1 MLTRLDLIG
10 FKSFADR
17 TRFDFAP
24 GITAVVG
31 PNGSGKSNIVD
42 AVRWVLGEQSAK
54 SLRGGEMADV
64 IFNGSST
71 RKSLG
76 MAEVTMTFD
85 NTRRVLA
92 IGTDEV
98 SVTRRVYRDGLGEY
112 LINGQLSRLK
122 DIKELF
128 LGSGAGH
135 GAYSIIEQGR
145 VDALLTASTKDR
157 RIIFEEAAGISR
169 FKAKKIETLRKL
181 DRVEADLT
189 RVNDILSELEKH
201 LRSLQLQAAKAQKYQ
216 EYSERLK
223 TLRVTVSAREFS
235 ALGDSLSAESELLDS
250 ARQEWQEARSRSSSW
265 ETELKTIDWE
275 LSRVEDGI
283 RHQTA
288 RLADA
293 RQQIASQE
301 ATVKADRTQ
310 LANAEAD
317 VLRLSRQR
325 ADLAVRIRG
334 LESERAKAV
343 ADRDAAA
350 QHLEAGTANA
360 EAAALAV
367 TAAADR
373 ATELAKTAQ
382 AERERQ
388 YELVDRHARLQS
400 VVDSTSSLLER
411 QRNEL
416 VRKQNEVQTTAGKH
430 DSLERVV
437 GELSKSDDDL
447 RDRLE
452 SSRSVLTTLMAE
464 RDSNR
469 ERAEALQPLLDTLRD
484 QRSTLRGRIEL
495 LEHLD
500 RSFDGFDAGVRAVAE
515 LCIQSNNP
523 RLQSVVG
530 LVADL
535 LTVPRDV
542 APLIDL
548 ALGTIA
554 QRFVVQ
560 SVADWDA
567 FVGSLGLLPGQVGFI
582 PLTLESANDECDSG
596 PPELTAIA
604 ATSLVRSDVPGLV
617 ERLLSRVVIV
627 ETRDEAVRLA
637 RSRPGLRI
645 VTRAGELFDADGSVV
660 VGPLSASDGLLSRK
674 SELRELRHELDELEQ
689 RTQNTERE
697 QSHYRGQAD
706 ATARPI
712 REREVEMAA
721 LTGESGT
728 LREQLHRQQEVL
740 RQLADRIELLVR
752 EADLLA
758 LEVRQAEQTLETF
771 TQQAQQADQD
781 AREIQFR
788 MKETDAAL
796 AAAEVERQTR
806 QLEHTD
812 AQVALTRYR
821 EQLTALNTR
830 ADECDVQLRQRKVEA
845 VNLSAEERA
854 GRNRQFQSQ
863 LSALRATAHAAIA
876 YGDKDDR
883 ERQISDLTD
892 RRESLLADRT
902 RLQTAMAED
911 RAIVQ
916 AKQDAVHALD
926 LSVQSFVSRRE
937 SLAVRIREDYGIELD
952 TVTPSSETSESAG
965 DGQTE
970 MDALRQKIA
979 KLGSVN
985 LEALDELK
993 EVEVRASTLH
1003 AQVNDLTSGRLKLV
1017 EIIDQ
1022 INADSRKLFADT
1034 LAAVRV
1040 HFQELFRKLFG
1051 GGMADIVLDDEQ
1063 DVLESGIDVIARP
1076 PGKELRSISLLS
1088 GGEKTMTAVA
1098 LLLAIFRNRPS
1109 PFCLLDEVDAAL
1121 DEANTARLAGV
1132 IREFLDRSQFIVI
1145 THKKRTMAAADVL
1158 YGITMQESGI
1168 SKQVTVRFE
1177 DWPDEKSVE
1186 EPQVQQP
1193 AA

>member
-76 MAEVTMTFD
+76 VAEVTMTFD
-85 NTRRVLA
+85 NTRRILSL
-92 IGTDEV
+92 GSDEV

-169 FKAKKIETLRKL
+169 FKAKKLETLRKL

-189 RVNDILSELEKH
+189 RVKDILTELDKH

-216 EYSERLK
+216 EYSDRLK
-223 TLRVTVSAREFS
+223 TLRVNLSAREFA
-235 ALGDSLSAESELLDS
+235 ALGESLTAESTALEAARKDFQKAS
-250 ARQEWQEARSRSSSW
+250 ARSSIW
-265 ETELKTIDWE
+265 DADLKKLDWE
-275 LSRVEDGI
+275 LSRTDDGL

-301 ATVKADRTQ
+301 ATAKADRAQ

-317 VLRLSRQR
+317 LQRLSRQR
-325 ADLAVRIRG
+325 VELAIRIRSLEIDLAKAID
-334 LESERAKAV
+334 ERDIAT
-343 ADRDAAA
+343 RN
-350 QHLEAGTANA
+350 LEAGVLQA
-360 EAAALAV
+360 EAAAVAMA
-367 TAAADR
+367 TAAERAAELSKSAQADR
-373 ATELAKTAQ
+373 K
-382 AERERQ
+382 RQ
-388 YELVDRHARLQS
+388 FELVDRHARLQS
-400 VVDSTSSLLER
+400 VVDSTTSLLER
-411 QRNEL
+411 QRMEL
-416 VRKQNEVQTTAGKH
+416 IRKQSDAETTSGKH
-430 DSLERVV
+430 DALERAVT
-437 GELSKSDDDL
+437 ELSQTDDDL
-447 RDRLE
+447 RVRLE
-452 SSRSVLTTLMAE
+452 SSRSALSTLLSE
-464 RDSNR
+464 RDHFR
-469 ERAEALQPLLDTLRD
+469 ARAESLQPSLDALRD
-484 QRSTLRGRIEL
+484 RRSELRGRIEL

-500 RSFDGFDAGVRAVAE
+500 QSYDGFDAGVRAIAE
-515 LCIQSNNP
+515 LRQSEGNLTL
-523 RLQSVVG
+523 RSVVG

-548 ALGTIA
+548 VLGDAA
-554 QRFVVQ
+554 QRFVVRQ
-560 SVADWDA
+560 SADIEPLVA
-567 FVGSLGLLPGQVGFI
+567 SLDELPGRVGFLALDLERKSFDSLESPP
-582 PLTLESANDECDSG
+582 PLTSL
-596 PPELTAIA
+596 A
-604 ATSLVRSDVPGLV
+604 AMGLVHSDIPGLV
-617 ERLLSRVVIV
+617 NRLLGNVVIT
-627 ETRDEAVRLA
+627 ETRDEARHLSE
-637 RSRPGLRI
+637 RWPDRRI
-645 VTRAGELFDADGSVV
+645 VTLTGELFDSDGTVV
-660 VGPLSASDGLLSRK
+660 IGPLASSGGLLSRK
-674 SELRELRHELDELEQ
+674 SELRELRGEMAELE
-689 RTQNTERE
+689 RRIHEIEHE
-697 QSHYRGQAD
+697 QHDYRSRAD
-706 ATARPI
+706 ATTQPI
-712 REREVEMAA
+712 RERETEINA
-721 LTGESGT
+721 LTGEAGT
-728 LREQLHRQQEVL
+728 LREQLLRQQEVL
-740 RQLADRIELLVR
+740 RQLADRIDLLVR
-752 EADLLA
+752 EADILA
-758 LEVRQAEQTLETF
+758 LEVKQAEQTLSDF
-771 TQQAQQADQD
+771 RQQAEQAEKD
-781 AREIQFR
+781 ALAIQTR

-796 AAAEVERQTR
+796 ATAEVERQSM
-806 QLEHTD
+806 QLEHTE
-812 AQVALTRYR
+812 AQVALTRIK
-821 EQLTALNTR
+821 EQLAALKVR
-830 ADECDVQLRQRKVEA
+830 AEECDVLLRQRKVEA
-845 VNLSAEERA
+845 VNLGAEERSC
-854 GRNRQFQSQ
+854 RNRLNTSQ
-863 LSALRATAHAAIA
+863 LSALRATAQAADA
-876 YGDKDDR
+876 YWDKDNR
-883 ERQISDLTD
+883 ERQTTDLSL
-892 RRESLLADRT
+892 RRESLVAERA
-902 RLQTAMAED
+902 RLQAEMAED
-911 RAIVQ
+911 RAILQ
-916 AKQDAVHALD
+916 AKQGAVHTLD
-926 LSVQSFVSRRE
+926 LAVQSLTTRRE
-937 SLAVRIREDYGIELD
+937 SLAARIREDYGMELD
-952 TVTPSSETSESAG
+952 SITPLLDLSESAQ
-965 DGQTE
+965 DGQAE
-970 MDALRQKIA
+970 IESLRQKIA

-993 EVEVRASTLH
+993 EVEVRATALH
-1003 AQVNDLTSGRLKLV
+1003 AQVDDLTTGRQKLA
-1017 EIIDQ
+1017 EIIEQ
-1022 INADSRKLFADT
+1022 INEDSRKLFSDT

-1051 GGMADIVLDDEQ
+1051 GGMADIVLDNDQ

-1177 DWPDEKSVE
+1177 DWPDEKTIDD
-1186 EPQVQQP
+1186 VQQP

>member
-85 NTRRVLA
+85 NTRRILSF
-92 IGTDEV
+92 GSDEV

-169 FKAKKIETLRKL
+169 FKAKKLETLRKL

-189 RVNDILSELEKH
+189 RVKDILTELDKH

-216 EYSERLK
+216 EYSDRLK
-223 TLRVTVSAREFS
+223 SLRVNLSACEFATLGESLARETAALESARH
-235 ALGDSLSAESELLDS
+235 D
-250 ARQEWQEARSRSSSW
+250 WQEAHSRSSVW
-265 ETELKTIDWE
+265 EAELKKVDWE
-275 LSRVEDGI
+275 LSRTDDGL

-301 ATVKADRTQ
+301 ATAKADRTQ

-317 VLRLSRQR
+317 LQRFSRQR
-325 ADLAVRIRG
+325 AELSIRIRG
-334 LESERAKAV
+334 LESDLAKAV
-343 ADRDAAA
+343 AERDAAVN
-350 QHLEAGTANA
+350 HLEEGTKQAESAAIAVASAGERAA
-360 EAAALAV
+360 EL
-367 TAAADR
+367 T
-373 ATELAKTAQ
+373 KMAQ
-382 AERERQ
+382 ADRERQ
-388 YELVDRHARLQS
+388 FELVDRHARLQS
-400 VVDSTSSLLER
+400 VVDSTASLLER

-416 VRKQNEVQTTAGKH
+416 ARKQADAESTAGKH
-430 DSLERVV
+430 DSLERAVN
-437 GELSKSDDDL
+437 ELSKTDDDL
-447 RDRLE
+447 RDRLDATRTALA
-452 SSRSVLTTLMAE
+452 SLVAE

-469 ERAEALQPLLDTLRD
+469 AKAEALQPSLDVLRD

-515 LCIQSNNP
+515 LRSTGTNP
-523 RLQSVVG
+523 HLQSIIG

-535 LTVPRDV
+535 VTVPRDV

-548 ALGTIA
+548 AIGEIA
-554 QRFVVQ
+554 QRFVVDQ
-560 SVADWDA
+560 VSDWESL
-567 FVGSLGLLPGQVGFI
+567 VESLGELPGRVGFI
-582 PLTLESANDECDSG
+582 PLAIEPTDSAENDV
-596 PPELTAIA
+596 PPALTSLA
-604 ATSLVRSDVPGLV
+604 ATGLVRSEVPGLV
-617 ERLLSRVVIV
+617 ERLLNRVAIV
-627 ETRDEAVRLA
+627 ESREEARQLA
-637 RSRPGLRI
+637 LSRPGLRI
-645 VTRAGELFDADGSVV
+645 VTRAGELFDTDGSVV
-660 VGPLSASDGLLSRK
+660 VGPISPSGGLLSRK
-674 SELRELRHELDELEQ
+674 SELRELRNELADLEQ
-689 RTQNTERE
+689 RTHETEQE
-697 QSHYRGQAD
+697 QGHYRSQAD
-706 ATARPI
+706 ATLQPI
-712 REREVEMAA
+712 REREAEMTA
-721 LTGESGT
+721 LTGEAST

-752 EADLLA
+752 EADILA
-758 LEVRQAEQTLETF
+758 LEVRQAEQTLGDF
-771 TQQAQQADQD
+771 RQQAEQAEHD
-781 AREIQFR
+781 ARDIQIR

-796 AAAEVERQTR
+796 AAAEIERQSR
-806 QLEHTD
+806 QLEHTE
-812 AQVALTRYR
+812 AQVALTRFH
-821 EQLTALNTR
+821 EQLAALNAR
-830 ADECDVQLRQRKVEA
+830 VDECDVQLRQRKVEA
-845 VNLSAEERA
+845 VNLGAEERA
-854 GRNRQFQSQ
+854 CRNRLHASQ
-863 LSALRATAHAAIA
+863 LSALRATAHAADA
-876 YGDKDDR
+876 YWDKDDR
-883 ERQISDLTD
+883 ERQVSDLAL
-892 RRESLLADRT
+892 RRETLLAERAK
-902 RLQTAMAED
+902 LQSGMAED

-916 AKQDAVHALD
+916 AKQEAVHALD
-926 LSVQSFVSRRE
+926 LAVQSLTTRRE
-937 SLAVRIREDYGIELD
+937 GLATRIRDDYGVELD
-952 TVTPSSETSESAG
+952 TITTQPDLVESAEG
-965 DGQTE
+965 GSAE
-970 MDALRQKIA
+970 MESLRHKIA

-993 EVEVRASTLH
+993 EVEARATALH
-1003 AQVNDLTSGRLKLV
+1003 AQVDDLTSGRQKLA
-1017 EIIDQ
+1017 EIIEQ
-1022 INADSRKLFADT
+1022 INEDSRKLFSDT

-1177 DWPDEKSVE
+1177 DWPDEKTMDEVH
-1186 EPQVQQP
+1186 QP